1 MILIQDKFYSFKIYY
16 KLDVLNVA
24 HNIFIISNHF
34 KLFRIFERLKFND

>member
-1 MILIQDKFYSFKIYY
+1 MHNGYY

-34 KLFRIFERLKFND
+34 KLFRIFEVKV